1 VLLRVKV
8 KCVKYG
14 VVLVVMVALG
24 FGAGT
29 ANAVVPPRPNPAA
42 LAAMALLLNNNL
54 DKLGDLLRGR
64 HCCIKVP
71 S

>member
-1 VLLRVKV
+1 VCAAPCKV

-14 VVLVVMVALG
+14 VVLVIVVLG

-29 ANAVVPPRPNPAA
+29 ANAVVPPKPNPAA
-42 LAAMALLLNNNL
+42 LAAMVLLLNNNL